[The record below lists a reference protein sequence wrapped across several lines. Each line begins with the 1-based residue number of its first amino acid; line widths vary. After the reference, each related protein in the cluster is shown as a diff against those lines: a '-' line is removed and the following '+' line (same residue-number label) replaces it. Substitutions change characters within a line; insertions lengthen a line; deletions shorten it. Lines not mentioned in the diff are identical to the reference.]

1 MKSDYKMK
9 DQIQKT
15 LKEQRYTFGNLADS
29 MGYTQQHLSNVLNHK
44 TPGSTRFF
52 FILCATINNMTGSTF
67 TTNDF
72 QEYMK

>member
-1 MKSDYKMK
+1 MK

-15 LKEQRYTFGNLADS
+15 LKEKRYTFGHLADS

-52 FILCATINNMTGSTF
+52 FILCSTLNHMCGSSY
-67 TTNDF
+67 TTQDF
-72 QEYMK
+72 DEYL